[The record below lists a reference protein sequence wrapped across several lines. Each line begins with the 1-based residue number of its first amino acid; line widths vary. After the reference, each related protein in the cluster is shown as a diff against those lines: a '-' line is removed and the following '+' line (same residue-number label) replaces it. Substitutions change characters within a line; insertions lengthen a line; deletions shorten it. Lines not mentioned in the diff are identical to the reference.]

1 MFYNKREQ
9 IGGTARD
16 NMERNLNKKRFWQ
29 IALLIFA
36 VHTFLL
42 FLKIIPA
49 YLFALQNPE
58 TLKVFPLTVARLA
71 VFYYVSALI
80 TPLILWAGYLFPLAK
95 RRLPRHLFVHLI
107 IAAALG
113 IAHVYCYGLILVL
126 FKINASEAF
135 LANFFTIASLIN
147 NGLSSIAFYAT
158 IISIQQAYFY
168 FRESQERALRVQQ
181 AELEM
186 LKTQLQPHFLFNALN
201 AISTLVHKSPK
212 DADQTITQLSEL
224 LRVSLSNGKTQE
236 VTLKVELEFLQ
247 AYLHIQQTLMKQR
260 LEVKWNIDTGALDAL
275 IPNMILQPIAENSI
289 KHGLAPL
296 EQGGRLEISA
306 IRRNETLFL
315 ELSDNGRGI
324 GEKEP
329 REGIGLS
336 NTRARL
342 EHLYGDAHQLNFAAP
357 PNGGWSVKIEIPFRE
372 WNEKIQVSK
381 SGKLLATE
389 FFAADQS

>member
-1 MFYNKREQ
+1 MKIGFNNKRL
-9 IGGTARD
+9 R
-16 NMERNLNKKRFWQ
+16 Q
-29 IALLIFA
+29 IALLIFG

-42 FLKIIPA
+42 LLKIVPA

-58 TLKVFPLTVARLA
+58 IAKSFPLTIARLA

-80 TPLILWAGYLFPLAK
+80 TPFILWAGYLFPLTK
-95 RRLPRHLFVHLI
+95 RRLLRHLFVHLI
-107 IAAALG
+107 IAVALG
-113 IAHVYCYGLILVL
+113 ITHIYCYGLLLILL
-126 FKINASEAF
+126 SINATEAF
-135 LANFFTIASLIN
+135 LANFFTAASLVN
-147 NGLSSIAFYAT
+147 NGLSSVAFYAT

-168 FRESQERALRVQQ
+168 FRESQERAFRIQQ

-201 AISTLVHKSPK
+201 AISTLVHQSPK
-212 DADQTITQLSEL
+212 DADRTITQLSDL
-224 LRVSLSNGKTQE
+224 LRISLSNGKTQE

-260 LEVKWNIDTGALDAL
+260 LEVKWNIDAAALDAL

-296 EQGGRLEISA
+296 EEGGRLEVSA
-306 IRRNETLFL
+306 IRRNGTLLL

-342 EHLYGDAHQLNFAAP
+342 EHLYGNEHQLNFVAP
-357 PNGGWSVKIEIPFRE
+357 PSGGCSVKIEIPFRE
-372 WNEKIQVSK
+372 WNENS
-381 SGKLLATE
+381 E
-389 FFAADQS
+389 N